1 MLKLVASLFIFLIIS
16 MLLVSPTTYFAHAL
30 DGTSVSIPTN
40 SASINQTQSSG
51 SISTN
56 VTATSGTVSTIGTPS
71 AVSPTEIST
80 GASTSVDGV
89 RVFGNGTIITSVN
102 GTSMSFFFDPSGPS
116 QSTISLTVISND
128 LSGNQITGMWTELHD
143 SSGKTLKTGYTPISF
158 SVTSGTQYIVYVSN
172 WQNIVFSHWE
182 DGSTNP
188 QRTVV
193 PIQSTTLTAY
203 YSTGSTA
210 TPPQSPTGLAAVAV
224 SPSQIN
230 LSWTAA
236 YDGGSAI
243 TGYKIER
250 SADNGAT
257 WSTIVSNTASTSTT
271 YSDTGLLPSTTYT
284 YRVSAI
290 NSVGTS
296 SPSNT
301 ASATTFNITT
311 GGTDHNIA
319 KIKTGLVASDPLNNE
334 TKTKQQVLADTRYW
348 SYDGSAVAEHAPYD
362 IYKDSLGLHIGVQAK
377 SGGKWAGFFAVTP
390 NTNAA
395 VFHSVIANPVRTIP
409 RDSYENGLYVQT
421 SQPLINYVTC
431 VSLTNN
437 QATIWA
443 IVNTIGNANQAT
455 KYTVLWL
462 DNSPNQ
468 PLTKD
473 CTIITNGN
481 NYLKVYL
488 DGVMAY
494 SSNNLNLQM
503 PAPFNAYLEPE
514 TSYAGKILYGV
525 YSDYYATSDETIQ
538 ITNNPPNAA
547 SASVVDSVGNV
558 LASAPVS
565 GGTAKLDVGKYHF
578 PIMAYIKVYDSTNTQ
593 VASTSSMINITGG
606 DVFAVN

>member
-203 YSTGSTA
+203 YYTGSTA

-301 ASATTFNITT
+301 ASSTTSQPPITP
-311 GGTDHNIA
+311 
-319 KIKTGLVASDPLNNE
+319 IKLVQSGLVSSDPLNNE
-334 TKTKQQVLADTRYW
+334 TKTQQELLANQQFWTYGGD
-348 SYDGSAVAEHAPYD
+348 AIAEKAPYD
-362 IYKDSLGLHIGVQAK
+362 FYKDTQGLHIGVQAPAN
-377 SGGKWAGFFAVTP
+377 GTWAGFYAVSP

-395 VFHSVIANPVRTIP
+395 LFHTVITTPVSSIP
-409 RDSYENGLYVQT
+409 YQWYENCLYV
-421 SQPLINYVTC
+421 
-431 VSLTNN
+431 
-437 QATIWA
+437 
-443 IVNTIGNANQAT
+443 
-455 KYTVLWL
+455 
-462 DNSPNQ
+462 
-468 PLTKD
+468 
-473 CTIITNGN
+473 
-481 NYLKVYL
+481 
-488 DGVMAY
+488 
-494 SSNNLNLQM
+494 
-503 PAPFNAYLEPE
+503 
-514 TSYAGKILYGV
+514 
-525 YSDYYATSDETIQ
+525 
-538 ITNNPPNAA
+538 
-547 SASVVDSVGNV
+547 
-558 LASAPVS
+558 
-565 GGTAKLDVGKYHF
+565 
-578 PIMAYIKVYDSTNTQ
+578 
-593 VASTSSMINITGG
+593 
-606 DVFAVN
+606 